1 MNAADLNKQEETDVA
16 DDEEHIEV
24 TIDSRTGAVVAN
36 RNSDLDVVGVDNEG
50 HADGQQLSFRS
61 RNIPNKTSQ
70 KSRFSNL

>member
-1 MNAADLNKQEETDVA
+1 MAKQEETDVA

-36 RNSDLDVVGVDNEG
+36 RNSDLDVVGAEEG
-50 HADGQQLSFRS
+50 GPGDGQLSFRS
-61 RNIPNKTSQ
+61 RNVPNKTSQ